1 MKPSLL
7 SISSNLYILKLDIF
21 QLYMG
26 QEIRSMDAQ
35 NSDLEL
41 RSHVNLRTMRDYILR
56 EW

>member
-7 SISSNLYILKLDIF
+7 SISSNLYILKLDIL

-26 QEIRSMDAQ
+26 QEIRSIDAK

-41 RSHVNLRTMRDYILR
+41 GSHVNLRTMRDYFLR
-56 EW
+56 E